1 MSLTEQI
8 RRSISRAIE
17 SGVLAPGAR
26 LPSGQGLA
34 AQLGVARSTVKR
46 AYDRLSDS
54 QMIEAFGAKGSR
66 VAARPHAPLSK
77 PEPPPL
83 SPFMKIYQ
91 EMTAGPAIFQ
101 LGVPALEA
109 MPNKLF
115 ARAQI
120 GRASCR
126 ERGCQD
132 V

>member
-1 MSLTEQI
+1 MI
-8 RRSISRAIE
+8 RRPPIATRSDTRFPYPTLFRS
-17 SGVLAPGAR
+17 
-26 LPSGQGLA
+26 LPSWQGLA

-91 EMTAGPAIFQ
+91 EMTDRKSTR
-101 LGVPALEA
+101 L
-109 MPNKLF
+109 N
-115 ARAQI
+115 
-120 GRASCR
+120 SSH
-126 ERGCQD
+126 
-132 V
+132 